1 VAISFNALQIIT
13 KALQEAH
20 VHGAGVTLPDN
31 VSSEALDILNMM
43 MKSWQLEG
51 IPVWKIE
58 SAVSFV
64 AVGQTKYSLGSTSTD
79 RATLSHVKTELAVA
93 AILGAVTITVD
104 SATGISN
111 GDVIGIVQNDNTIHW
126 TTVNGVPAGAVITL
140 TVGLTVAAAIDREVF
155 AYTTLL
161 TRPLRVKSMTL
172 DEDGTESEIRLIPG
186 DEYRLVPNKTYSAA
200 PFEAWYDPQL
210 TLGELHLWPSP
221 DTVSDRI
228 RFAAAIEWTEFASL
242 TSSADFPQEAY
253 WALIWNLA
261 AELAPKHKINLERQ
275 ALLTAMAEKKKAVLQ
290 TALDTGGW
298 NP

>member
-1 VAISFNALQIIT
+1 MAISFNALEIIT

-20 VHGAGVTLPDN
+20 VYGQGVSLPDS
-31 VSSEALDILNMM
+31 VSSESLAILNMM

-51 IPVWKIE
+51 IPAWKIE
-58 SAVSFV
+58 SAVSFL
-64 AVGQTKYSLGSTSTD
+64 AVGQTKYDLGSTSAHH
-79 RATLSHVKTELAVA
+79 ATLSHVKTELAVA

-111 GDVIGIVQNDNTIHW
+111 GDVIGIVQDNNTIHW
-126 TTVNGVPAGAVITL
+126 TTVNGTPAGAVITL
-140 TVGLTVAAAIDREVF
+140 TAGLAAAAAIDREVF

-186 DEYRLVPNKTYSAA
+186 DEYRLIPSKTYAAA

-228 RFAAAIEWTEFASL
+228 RFRAAIEWTEFALL
-242 TSSADFPQEAY
+242 TSTADFPQEVY
-253 WALIWNLA
+253 LALIWGLA
-261 AELAPKHKINLERQ
+261 EQLGPKHKINLERQ
-275 ALLTAMAEKKKAVLQ
+275 NLLSAMAKEKKA
-290 TALDTGGW
+290 ALRNAFDAGGW